1 MVLRSPDCLRTKFED
16 RGVAFSEVRFDSGAV
31 PATVKIERSKPGRLA
46 QTPN

>member
-1 MVLRSPDCLRTKFED
+1 VLRSSNCRRTKFED